1 MLTHIIRSV
10 LCSIALLVFT
20 PAIIAETV
28 ETPQIPPILTV
39 SGEAIG
45 DDIVYDRAALMAL
58 TPTTIETSTIW
69 TDGVHSFVGVSLFD
83 LVHELGVEDSK
94 AITAKAVNDYAVDIP
109 MDDIV
114 EGGPILAYL
123 MNGEEMPLREKG
135 PLWIVY
141 PYDSNANYRSEMT
154 YARSVWQLDQIEIVE

>member
-1 MLTHIIRSV
+1 M
-10 LCSIALLVFT
+10 
-20 PAIIAETV
+20 
-28 ETPQIPPILTV
+28 TPQIH
-39 SGEAIG
+39 
-45 DDIVYDRAALMAL
+45 

-83 LVHELGVEDSK
+83 LVQELGVENSK